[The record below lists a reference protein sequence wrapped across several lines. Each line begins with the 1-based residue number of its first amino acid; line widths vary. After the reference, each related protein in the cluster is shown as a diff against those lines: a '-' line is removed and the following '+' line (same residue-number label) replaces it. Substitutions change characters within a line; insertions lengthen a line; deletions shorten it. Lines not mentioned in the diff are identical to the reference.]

1 MHVKVKKVTLAEEHM
16 RQIQSIGGMMC
27 LLEGIM
33 GVLEKM
39 EVAET
44 TAFHRRINNAGVL
57 EGSI

>member
-1 MHVKVKKVTLAEEHM
+1 MHLVHVKVKKVTLAEEHM

-39 EVAET
+39 EVAEEQRHFID
-44 TAFHRRINNAGVL
+44 A
-57 EGSI
+57 